1 MAGMQPPPP
10 PPRRLPPAPG
20 GRSTLVGGLPWTDPS
35 AVTPVS
41 GMPVVISVESGPTRR
56 AARPSRVSAG
66 LRSFTTRVDDLIRR
80 SPPFTVSVSLHVLVL
95 LALALVVVRA
105 ESRKRLALELAFGV
119 DAPAPPA
126 AEVSIAPQ
134 APPQPTPEPVPVVTP
149 EPVVPDPVVSP
160 PDIVETPAPGPAA
173 AEPVAPSVRTLLSGR
188 EEGRRDTLVA
198 AAGGNGET
206 EASVGKALA
215 WLAKCQGKDGLWSLQ
230 GVYADPARQENRLAA
245 TAMALLAF
253 QGAGHTPASGSH
265 RAVVQRAWKALA
277 SRQLDDGRFEVPPDV
292 PHLHRMY
299 SHAQATIAACELAGM
314 TGDETHQ
321 TVASRALAYAVQAQG
336 PNGGW
341 RYGPGEPGDMSVTGW
356 YVMALKSGEMA
367 GLHVPAETFRGVET
381 FLDGVA
387 IDGGSRYGY
396 MRYVKDRPPADD
408 TAAVSAE
415 GLLARQFLGWRR
427 DDERLTAG
435 VRRLLDENLPK
446 LRAWGAKDGSYDEK
460 DVYAWYY
467 ITQVVHHIGGEPW
480 RKWNGAMREVL
491 PRTQVRD
498 GREAGSWD
506 PSLDHWGSA
515 GGRLFET
522 CFCTWMLEVYYR
534 HLPLYGDE
542 AVESPVGR

>member
-1 MAGMQPPPP
+1 MQPPPP
-10 PPRRLPPAPG
+10 SPRRVLPAAE
-20 GRSTLVGGLPWTDPS
+20 GRSTLVGGLPWSDSAAADPG
-35 AVTPVS
+35 ADLPI
-41 GMPVVISVESGPTRR
+41 VIPIDTGRGTRI
-56 AARPSRVSAG
+56 ARPSPLRAG
-66 LRSFTTRVDDLIRR
+66 LRFLATRVDDLVRR
-80 SPPFTVSVSLHVLVL
+80 SPPFTVSLSFHVLVF
-95 LALALVVVRA
+95 LALALFVVRS

-119 DAPAPPA
+119 DAPALPT
-126 AEVSIAPQ
+126 AEVSIAP
-134 APPQPTPEPVPVVTP
+134 AGPPVNVPQPVAVVAP

-160 PDIVETPAPGPAA
+160 PEVVDAQAPGPEA
-173 AEPVAPSVRTLLSGR
+173 AEPAPPSVRALLSGR
-188 EEGRRDTLVA
+188 EAGRRDALVLG
-198 AAGGNGET
+198 AGGSGET
-206 EASVGKALA
+206 EAAVGKALA
-215 WLAKCQGKDGLWSLQ
+215 WLAKCQGKDGFWSLR
-230 GVYADPARQENRLAA
+230 GVYADPANQENRLAA

-253 QGAGHTPASGSH
+253 QGAGHTPTSGSH
-265 RAVVQRAWKALA
+265 RAVVAKAWKALA
-277 SRQLDDGRFEVPPDV
+277 ARQLDDGCFEVPPDV

-314 TGDETHQ
+314 TDDEAHRA
-321 TVASRALAYAVQAQG
+321 VARTAVAYAVAAQG

-367 GLHVPAETFRGVET
+367 GIEVPAETFRGIES
-381 FLDGVA
+381 FLDTAA

-396 MRYVKDRPPADD
+396 MRYVRDRPPADG
-408 TAAVSAE
+408 TSAVSAE

-427 DDERLTAG
+427 DDERLAAG
-435 VRRLLDENLPK
+435 VRRLLDDNLPK

-467 ITQVVHHIGGEPW
+467 ITQVVHHVGGEPW
-480 RKWNGAMREVL
+480 RRWNAAMREVL

-506 PSLDHWGSA
+506 PALDRWGGA

-534 HLPLYGDE
+534 HLPLYGAE
-542 AVESPVGR
+542 AVDAAGGP